1 MRRALTW
8 LGLLAF
14 FLTLGFALQKNTNLR
29 SVRFEVSKLERSIA
43 EERSRLGVLRA
54 DYANLTRLTRLEQL
68 AVKHFQELRVADPR
82 QVRVLEAENAAEE
95 LRASV
100 PPAPPPQ
107 EQALGQALTFELL
120 R

>member
-29 SVRFEVSKLERSIA
+29 SVRGEVSRLERSIA

-54 DYANLTRLTRLEQL
+54 DYTNLTRLTRLEYL
-68 AVKHFQELRVADPR
+68 ATQYLQELRVADPR
-82 QVRVLEAENAAEE
+82 QVRDLEAENEAEE
-95 LRASV
+95 LRATM
-100 PPAPPPQ
+100 APTPR
-107 EQALGQALTFELL
+107 EEHALSYELL

>member
-29 SVRFEVSKLERSIA
+29 SVRFEVSRLERAVA
-43 EERSRLGVLRA
+43 EERSRLSVLRA
-54 DYANLTRLTRLEQL
+54 DYANLTRLTRLERL
-68 AVKHFQELRVADPR
+68 AGKYLQELRVASPR
-82 QVRVLEAENAAEE
+82 QVRILEAEDEAEE
-95 LRASV
+95 LRATLS
-100 PPAPPPQ
+100 PTPPQ
-107 EQALGQALTFELL
+107 KQALEQALRYERL